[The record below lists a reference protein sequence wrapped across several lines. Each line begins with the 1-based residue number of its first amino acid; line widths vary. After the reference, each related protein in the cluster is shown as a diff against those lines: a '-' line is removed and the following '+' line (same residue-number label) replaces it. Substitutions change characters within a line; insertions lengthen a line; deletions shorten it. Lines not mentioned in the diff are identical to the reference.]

1 MFLASMFMITNTR
14 NNPNTHKQDNHNYIL
29 VHSHN
34 EILAEWLNTVENYT
48 VENDWSIFLHLG
60 NLKWISVA
68 LWEKKKVS
76 PKTHTVCYAFKT
88 KKNKG
93 FKTVPLASN
102 IVFLN
107 FASCSVD
114 FFFHLGTYTMR

>member
-60 NLKWISVA
+60 ILKWISVA
-68 LWEKKKVS
+68 RWEKKNSVS
-76 PKTHTVCYAFKT
+76 KDSYSMLCFQ
-88 KKNKG
+88 NKEKQR
-93 FKTVPLASN
+93 F
-102 IVFLN
+102 
-107 FASCSVD
+107 
-114 FFFHLGTYTMR
+114 